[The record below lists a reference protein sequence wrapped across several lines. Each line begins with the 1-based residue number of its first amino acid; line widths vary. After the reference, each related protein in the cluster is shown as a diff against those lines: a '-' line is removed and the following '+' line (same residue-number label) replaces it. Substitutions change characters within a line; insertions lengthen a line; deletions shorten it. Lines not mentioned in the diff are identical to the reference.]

1 VKVSG
6 RVTAVSDAASRTRG
20 DALIAWIRDYAERR
34 IDAALIDERRQVSPH
49 VVLDMGRAGVFG
61 VQVEEKYGGLALR
74 HREIARVL
82 EQLAGIDLAIG
93 TWVLVCL
100 FPGVRPISAFGSS
113 VLKDEVLPDLAA
125 GRQFAGYAQTETGA
139 GTHFSAMEA
148 RALDQGD
155 GTWRVSGDKVWI
167 GNSSWAG
174 VLTVMAQDVAPDG
187 RKRGLSAFAVKVD
200 QPGVVVGPEIL
211 SLGMRGV
218 VQGEIGFRDVPVD
231 LDHVVGRPRG
241 GLEVGVDSMSYSRFA
256 IAATCLGS
264 LRRCAQ
270 LMARFAGRRHIATG
284 RLLDHPVTRVRLAET
299 AARIEALDALLY
311 GIADALDSG
320 EGVAAELFA
329 AVKVAGSELVWQSVD
344 ELVQL
349 LGSRGYDE
357 ANGVTQMLRDAR
369 VTRIF
374 EGASEPLLAFLGAAA
389 PNPRSDLHEA
399 LRQGFGAGDVA
410 DRLETAARELRER
423 EPAAGDDVASGRA
436 WQAAVAGEA
445 ALWACLLA
453 AHRKRSGAGGSAGTA
468 RTAAWLAARFD
479 AACRHAAQGDP
490 REPLLVSAADLE
502 PELARLVAPIGDVEL
517 LSPGERRERDPLL
530 RR

>member
-6 RVTAVSDAASRTRG
+6 RITPTGDAVSRSRG
-20 DALIAWIRDYAERR
+20 DDLVHWIRDYAERR
-34 IDAALIDERRQVSPH
+34 IDAPLIDERRQVSPH

-82 EQLAGIDLAIG
+82 EQLAGIDLSIG

-100 FPGVRPISAFGSS
+100 FPGVRPIAAFGSS
-113 VLKDEVLPDLAA
+113 VLKDEVLPDLAS
-125 GRQFAGYAQTETGA
+125 GRQFAGYAQTEVGA
-139 GTHFSAMEA
+139 GTHFAAMQA
-148 RALDQGD
+148 RAQDQGD

-174 VLTVMAQDVAPDG
+174 VLTVMAQDVASDG

-200 QPGVVVGPEIL
+200 QPGVVVGREIL

-218 VQGEIGFRDVPVD
+218 VQGEIGFRDVAVD

-264 LRRCAQ
+264 MRRCAQ
-270 LMARFAGRRHIATG
+270 LMARFAGRRQIATG
-284 RLLDHPVTRVRLAET
+284 RLLDHPVTRVRLAEVT
-299 AARIEALDALLY
+299 ARIEALDALLY
-311 GIADALDSG
+311 GIADALDAG
-320 EGVAAELFA
+320 DGVAAELCA
-329 AVKVAGSELVWQSVD
+329 AVKVAGSEFVWQSVD

-357 ANGVTQMLRDAR
+357 ANGVTQLLRDAR

-389 PNPRSDLHEA
+389 SNPRSDLHEA
-399 LRQGFGAGDVA
+399 LREGFGAGEVA
-410 DRLETAARELRER
+410 DRLEAAARELRER
-423 EPAAGDDVASGRA
+423 EPASESDAASARA

-445 ALWACLLA
+445 ALWACLLS
-453 AHRKRSGAGGSAGTA
+453 AHRKRAPSARTDATA
-468 RTAAWLAARFD
+468 RTAGWLEARFE
-479 AACRHAAQGDP
+479 AACRHAASGDP
-490 REPLLVSAADLE
+490 REALLVSAADLE
-502 PELARLVAPIGDVEL
+502 SEVARLVAPIGDVEL
-517 LSPGERRERDPLL
+517 QSPGERRDRDPLL